1 LKKTQKTQNPEKI
14 DLIMASCLICCE
26 SETAISFL
34 PSPVLTCAHG
44 RDVCVACHASFLVET
59 RRISAS
65 ESAAAFACLDKDC
78 AGVYTSE
85 GVTAVLQAGR
95 VDDATRDR
103 VLSLL
108 TERWLAAQAHS
119 ITCTRPNCGALIVY
133 EPEPQLACQ
142 SIVCSRCANAMCV
155 LCRRDAHDDV
165 TCEEYEERASNGAW
179 TSEKLVNALSR
190 KCPKCHFRIFRE
202 GGCPHMTC
210 SRCRYQFCYGCLG
223 DRSSYRAGQHV
234 GCEAIASAF
243 EQAGLT
249 LLKRLKDEEK
259 ARLRK
264 AKEAARAQQREAAL
278 KERAERRA
286 RGDPIENDDDDDDD
300 FSAFNPFRVF
310 ESVDDGAAA
319 APAPAPAPVPA
330 PAAAPAPVPGLDSP
344 PQPARARQRRI
355 AASATASAS
364 SSTRPR
370 PRPIAASAN
379 PDESALTS
387 IQRRLLAMSS

>member
-1 LKKTQKTQNPEKI
+1 
-14 DLIMASCLICCE
+14 
-26 SETAISFL
+26 
-34 PSPVLTCAHG
+34 VLTCAHG

-59 RRISAS
+59 RRISVS

-78 AGVYTSE
+78 GGVYTSE

-95 VDDATRDR
+95 VDDAARDR

-108 TERWLAAQAHS
+108 TERWLAAQPHS
-119 ITCTRPNCGALIVY
+119 ITCTRPNCGALIVF
-133 EPEPQLACQ
+133 EPEPQVACQ

-165 TCEEYEERASNGAW
+165 TCEVYEERASNGAW

-190 KCPKCHFRIFRE
+190 KCPKCHFRIFRM

-210 SRCRYQFCYGCLG
+210 SRCSYQFCYGCLG
-223 DRSSYRAGQHV
+223 DRTAYRAGQHV
-234 GCEAIASAF
+234 GCEVIASAF
-243 EQAGLT
+243 EQAGLA

-264 AKEAARAQQREAAL
+264 AKEVARAQQREAAL

-286 RGDPIENDDDDDDD
+286 RGEPIEDDDDDDD
-300 FSAFNPFRVF
+300 FSAFNPFLVF

-319 APAPAPAPVPA
+319 APAPAPAT
-330 PAAAPAPVPGLDSP
+330 PAPVLVLDSPP

-355 AASATASAS
+355 AASATASANS
-364 SSTRPR
+364 PARPR
-370 PRPIAASAN
+370 PRRIAASAN
-379 PDESALTS
+379 PNADESALTA